1 MRIAPDAHQ
10 SAEERTILARMTRS
24 GLARAGLTVTA
35 AEAGHPAVA
44 EIAHLAQAVLRAD
57 APGGERLARLGRM
70 LDRARAGIAAAPPS
84 ALPWPAEPAA
94 PAPHLER
101 SVVRARNSLPRQD
114 GDTGT
119 PLESTVVA
127 WYEREVETLCETVA
141 LLAAV
146 WPEAHAELG
155 GILAQIALLDGP
167 AIDGFTDFTVH
178 GAVFVRRDRLGPG
191 PDALPGPVRLAE
203 ALVHEGTHTRCNAA
217 SVAAQPFLRPA
228 RGDVGLVATPL
239 RVDARPLTGLFQQ
252 VVVLARSVLLYR
264 RLLDGDM
271 RDPGT
276 ATAVRSRH
284 AQLARSAT
292 EGVRTLADHRDAL
305 TDHGLAVLEEA
316 TTVARESDRESAR
329 ESTRE
334 SAR

>member
-1 MRIAPDAHQ
+1 MRIAPDARQ
-10 SAEERTILARMTRS
+10 SAEERTVLARMTRS
-24 GLARAGLTVTA
+24 SLARAGLTVTA
-35 AEAGHPAVA
+35 AEAGHPAVT
-44 EIAHLAQAVLRAD
+44 ELAHLAQAALRTD

-70 LDRARAGIAAAPPS
+70 LGRARAGIAAAPPS
-84 ALPWPAEPAA
+84 ALPWPVETAA
-94 PAPHLER
+94 PGPHLER
-101 SVVRARNSLPRQD
+101 SVARARNSLPRRD
-114 GDTGT
+114 GDAGT
-119 PLESTVVA
+119 PPESTVVA
-127 WYEREVETLCETVA
+127 WHDREVGTLRETVA

-191 PDALPGPVRLAE
+191 ADALPGPVRLAE
-203 ALVHEGTHTRCNAA
+203 ALVHEGAHTRCNAA

-228 RGDVGLVATPL
+228 RGDAQLVTTPL

-264 RLLDGDM
+264 RLLDTDM
-271 RDPGT
+271 GAPGT
-276 ATAVRSRH
+276 AAVRSRH
-284 AQLARSAT
+284 ARLARSAT

-316 TTVARESDRESAR
+316 ATVARESAR
-329 ESTRE
+329 
-334 SAR
+334 